1 MTRTPE
7 EIYEEIRAVP
17 QPPFSKGLPAAEKL
31 AYAEAQVARWVRVG
45 ALWGEL
51 YYSLHS
57 TLDTPAWSIA
67 AASGAQAEAFER
79 QLRAEEYR
87 DSLVSDQV
95 SAGTT

>member
-1 MTRTPE
+1 MTRTPD

-17 QPPFSKGLPAAEKL
+17 QSSFSMDLPAVEKL

-57 TLDTPAWSIA
+57 TLGTPAWGIA

-87 DSLVSDQV
+87 DRLVSDLA
-95 SAGTT
+95 SAGST